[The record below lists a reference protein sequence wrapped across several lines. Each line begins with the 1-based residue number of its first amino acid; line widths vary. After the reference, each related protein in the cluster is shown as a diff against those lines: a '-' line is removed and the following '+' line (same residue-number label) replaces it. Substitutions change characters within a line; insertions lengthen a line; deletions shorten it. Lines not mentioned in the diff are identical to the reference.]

1 MSDIIKK
8 LEILYK
14 ELSRIRAE
22 IVFLESQNKDVND
35 MIFNYIV
42 KTVCEK
48 ENILYNDLISSCKKQ
63 NLAFSR
69 MMISKLTYENS
80 GFNLSKIAKLLG
92 NKNHSTII
100 YGIKT
105 ITVND
110 IIVHTFKIKV
120 KNNDFNSN
128 ILTKY
133 GFTFVLTSNNY
144 IVITET
150 TLDNVFFNN
159 QVNKLGKV
167 LKSIAFNNVDEK
179 YIWVN

>member
-1 MSDIIKK
+1 MKK
-8 LEILYK
+8 I
-14 ELSRIRAE
+14 
-22 IVFLESQNKDVND
+22 N
-35 MIFNYIV
+35 
-42 KTVCEK
+42 
-48 ENILYNDLISSCKKQ
+48 
-63 NLAFSR
+63 
-69 MMISKLTYENS
+69 
-80 GFNLSKIAKLLG
+80 
-92 NKNHSTII
+92 I

-150 TLDNVFFNN
+150 TLDSVFFNN

>member
-100 YGIKT
+100 YGIK
-105 ITVND
+105 
-110 IIVHTFKIKV
+110 II
-120 KNNDFNSN
+120 
-128 ILTKY
+128 
-133 GFTFVLTSNNY
+133 
-144 IVITET
+144 
-150 TLDNVFFNN
+150 
-159 QVNKLGKV
+159 
-167 LKSIAFNNVDEK
+167 
-179 YIWVN
+179 

>member
-42 KTVCEK
+42 KIVCEK

-105 ITVND
+105 IDNSLKLKD
-110 IIVHTFKIKV
+110 NIFPNYKYYEQNV
-120 KNNDFNSN
+120 KDYRDNLFNKKRDSN
-128 ILTKY
+128 
-133 GFTFVLTSNNY
+133 
-144 IVITET
+144 T
-150 TLDNVFFNN
+150 TIN
-159 QVNKLGKV
+159 
-167 LKSIAFNNVDEK
+167 E
-179 YIWVN
+179 